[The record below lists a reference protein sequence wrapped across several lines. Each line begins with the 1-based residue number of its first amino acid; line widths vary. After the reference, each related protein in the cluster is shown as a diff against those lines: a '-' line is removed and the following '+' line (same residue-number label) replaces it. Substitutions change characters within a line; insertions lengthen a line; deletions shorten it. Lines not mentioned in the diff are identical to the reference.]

1 DLPKPLPP
9 PATGEEDALDGL
21 MKRIAPAFAALRQA
35 LAAQNADTVREHAA
49 TLAQEFTKVEAFW
62 DAKSKSDATTWAR
75 NARLEAEVIVRDAV
89 TDTSAPVT
97 EAMRT
102 LGQQC
107 QSCHAMYREQF
118 ANGAFRIKKSR

>member
-1 DLPKPLPP
+1 ML
-9 PATGEEDALDGL
+9 GG
-21 MKRIAPAFAALRQA
+21 
-35 LAAQNADTVREHAA
+35 AQVTDTVRQHAA
-49 TLAQEFTKVEAFW
+49 TLAQEFMKVEAFW
-62 DAKSKSDATTWAR
+62 EAKSKSDATKWAR
-75 NARLEAEVIVRDAV
+75 SARLEAEVIVRDAASNQ
-89 TDTSAPVT
+89 SAPVT